1 MQTRAEP
8 MSSFE
13 LLSLPFF
20 RNAAAIS
27 RSATDNRA
35 LLLETAAAS
44 LQSSINGS
52 QEDANETLRFL
63 SDSCSRLADAYE
75 RLSACTFA
83 AHSLRQRSPC
93 VRPEHVMR
101 GCLVHAASHTSSAT
115 GDDDFPYPTVC
126 GSDFEVKL
134 SPEFYAFNNTAA
146 CDHSIGELHPVLI
159 NDPVSKRSIRASAH
173 QPESG
178 TKRRRSSFEDD
189 TMNTFARHSQSS
201 EVFMDGVYLQGH
213 TGAPQ
218 TATACANQDFDWLPG
233 DGVTS

>member
-1 MQTRAEP
+1 MQTRTEP

-20 RNAAAIS
+20 RNAATIS
-27 RSATDNRA
+27 RSSTDNRA

-44 LQSSINGS
+44 LQSSITGS
-52 QEDANETLRFL
+52 QEDATATLCFL

-93 VRPEHVMR
+93 ARPDRVMR
-101 GCLVHAASHTSSAT
+101 GCLVHIASCTSSAI
-115 GDDDFPYPTVC
+115 GDDDVPYPTVC

-134 SPEFYAFNNTAA
+134 SPEFYGFNNTAA
-146 CDHSIGELHPVLI
+146 CHHSVAQLHPALNNDEVSKHSIRV
-159 NDPVSKRSIRASAH
+159 SAH
-173 QPESG
+173 LSESG
-178 TKRRRSSFEDD
+178 TKRRRSSIEDD
-189 TMNTFARHSQSS
+189 TLNTFARHSPSS
-201 EVFMDGVYLQGH
+201 EVFMEGVYLQGH
-213 TGAPQ
+213 TGAPLIA
-218 TATACANQDFDWLPG
+218 TATANQDFDWLPG